1 MYVHTFK
8 SFPARLQHYVQAPE
22 ARPIPDGRAPT
33 GLQQQKPPQ
42 QQKEKLKQEQQQPQQ
57 QQLQQKQQQQ
67 ELRFFTEGKMS
78 LGKTQDNQTETRNMA
93 SGVDIPYD
101 ISWIFPRLRNP
112 SALWYVTSQLVITLV
127 GIFSKLIL
135 GK

>member
-1 MYVHTFK
+1 MCERTFK
-8 SFPARLQHYVQAPE
+8 SFPLRLQHYVQAPE

-42 QQKEKLKQEQQQPQQ
+42 QQKEKLQQEQQ
-57 QQLQQKQQQQ
+57 QQQQ
-67 ELRFFTEGKMS
+67 ELRLATEGKMS

-101 ISWIFPRLRNP
+101 ISWIFPRLRSP